1 MECWFKYSLSLFMR
15 WNICLLIS
23 TPANFYVC
31 LFIQNFNNRDL
42 TGLYWCF
49 REWVTYVFCEVS
61 RCPVDGIVNVRSYK
75 AAWMRRISKPSQ
87 KSEHLTSSCLWSLS
101 LTGLK
106 QSMLWH
112 WLWLPDTFMIT
123 CCGSLLFG
131 GGGYSHF
138 KVSILLYSIAHKF
151 LILAWSD
158 VLSHSSGVQHK
169 NMASC
174 KFYLTISI
182 YLIYC
187 PSNSPPVYPAAKYV
201 LKKTYLLPLSNMY
214 LDIQGA

>member
-23 TPANFYVC
+23 IPANFYVC

-61 RCPVDGIVNVRSYK
+61 SCPVDGIVNVRSYK

-131 GGGYSHF
+131 GGDIPISKFQSYYTA
-138 KVSILLYSIAHKF
+138 LLISFSFWLGLMYWAI
-151 LILAWSD
+151 
-158 VLSHSSGVQHK
+158 VQEFNTK
-169 NMASC
+169 IW
-174 KFYLTISI
+174 L
-182 YLIYC
+182 
-187 PSNSPPVYPAAKYV
+187 PV
-201 LKKTYLLPLSNMY
+201 NF
-214 LDIQGA
+214 I